1 MKRMQ
6 SESTK
11 ALVICNGDVLTKAE
25 FAPLLREKPFIVC
38 ADGGA
43 NKARLLGIRP
53 HAIIGDLDSIS
64 SVTRKHFV
72 RVETIH
78 IADQE
83 STDLEKA
90 LDFLLKL
97 LIPSVTVVGA
107 TGGRP
112 DHTLANF
119 SILKKYHHKIRIL
132 FSDPF
137 CDIKIIEGRVDFEA
151 PVGTIVSLMPIDR
164 CEGIHTIGLK
174 YPLENE
180 SLELGQ
186 REGTS
191 NIVVSSPVR
200 ITVKKGCLLLFV
212 VKNKKHIA
220 E

>member
-1 MKRMQ
+1 MKRSH
-6 SESTK
+6 SEAAK
-11 ALVICNGDVLTKAE
+11 ALVICNGVVLSKAKI
-25 FAPLLREKPFIVC
+25 ALLLREKPFIIC

-64 SVTRKHFV
+64 SRTRKHFSS
-72 RVETIH
+72 VETIH

-97 LIPSVTVVGA
+97 LIPSATVVGA

-112 DHTLANF
+112 DHSLANL
-119 SILKKYHHKIRIL
+119 SILKKYHKRIRLL

-137 CDIKIIEGRVDFEA
+137 CDIRIIDSKIVFEA
-151 PVGTIVSLMPIDR
+151 IVGSLISLMPLDR
-164 CEGIHTIGLK
+164 CEGIQTIGLK
-174 YPLENE
+174 YPLSNE
-180 SLELGQ
+180 SLELGE

-191 NIVVSSPVR
+191 NIVISSPVK

-212 VKNKKHIA
+212 VKNQ
-220 E
+220 

>member
-1 MKRMQ
+1 MKKKQRAF
-6 SESTK
+6 STH
-11 ALVICNGDVLTKAE
+11 ALVFCNGDMLSQKAID
-25 FAPLLREKPFIVC
+25 PLLQGEPFIIC

-64 SVTRKHFV
+64 ARTRKHFS

-90 LDFLLKL
+90 LEFLLKL
-97 LIPSVTVVGA
+97 LIPSAIVVGA

-112 DHTLANF
+112 DHSLANL
-119 SILKKYHHKIRIL
+119 SILKKYHKKIRLL

-137 CDIKIIEGRVDFEA
+137 CDIQIIEGKIVFDA
-151 PVGTIVSLMPIDR
+151 IVGSVISLMPLDR

-174 YPLENE
+174 YPLDNE
-180 SLELGQ
+180 SLELGE

-191 NIVVSSPVR
+191 NIVISSPVQ
-200 ITVKKGCLLLFV
+200 ITVKSGCLLLFV
-212 VKNKKHIA
+212 VKKK
-220 E
+220 